1 MIKNKYLNNVKIID
15 IGTKKKC
22 IGKNDDNKVI
32 FLNEGVPGDNVNI
45 KILKKYKGSAE
56 GKIISYNKHSKYKIT
71 PKCNYFGICGGCN
84 FQDISYLKQIK
95 LKEKKVLKVFKD
107 LNVSKESLN
116 KIIPSKKKIF
126 LQK

>member
-22 IGKNDDNKVI
+22 IAKNDENKVI

-56 GKIISYNKHSKYKIT
+56 GKIISYNKHSRDKIT

-95 LKEKKVLKVFKD
+95 LKEKKY
-107 LNVSKESLN
+107 
-116 KIIPSKKKIF
+116 
-126 LQK
+126 